1 MGLDLHSWRVLLSGV
16 RTGSTYSVFTTP
28 HYHDSMS
35 RVSSRPYSDYLCC
48 QHISLPP
55 TQICINCSER
65 RLTTPGLNI
74 SPHRPLCPH
83 VLRAMT
89 PTPVVPD
96 HLSLYSPLLL
106 FQTNEQGR
114 RLEKVKQPKNN
125 LGRHVCWKCTSR
137 RFGIRRDDPAWLERG
152 PPGGQIP
159 TRSSWCIESR
169 HLTSSDACEQVRL
182 YRHIKLKYRVIACR
196 DPTSFLWSFTSYS
209 SYNACSSSGL
219 IIL

>member
-28 HYHDSMS
+28 HYRDSVS

-48 QHISLPP
+48 QHISDSFPSP
-55 TQICINCSER
+55 TEICINCSER
-65 RLTTPGLNI
+65 RLTTTGLNI
-74 SPHRPLCPH
+74 SPHRPLYPH

-114 RLEKVKQPKNN
+114 RLEKMKQPKNN
-125 LGRHVCWKCTSR
+125 LGRHVC
-137 RFGIRRDDPAWLERG
+137 
-152 PPGGQIP
+152 
-159 TRSSWCIESR
+159 
-169 HLTSSDACEQVRL
+169 
-182 YRHIKLKYRVIACR
+182 
-196 DPTSFLWSFTSYS
+196 
-209 SYNACSSSGL
+209 
-219 IIL
+219 